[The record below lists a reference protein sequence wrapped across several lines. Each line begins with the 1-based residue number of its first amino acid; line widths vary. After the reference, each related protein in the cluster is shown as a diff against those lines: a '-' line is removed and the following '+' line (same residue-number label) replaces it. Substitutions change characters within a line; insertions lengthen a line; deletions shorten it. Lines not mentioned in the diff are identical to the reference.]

1 MHGRWRGGFRRGEEG
16 KWING
21 EMGKTKIE
29 TGKRANREKETIRA
43 YSFSV
48 LFLSTL
54 DAQTSKPAFFFPLFP
69 ISPLFLELD
78 FLIMLFYL
86 RGRC

>member
-1 MHGRWRGGFRRGEEG
+1 MRGRWRGGFRGDEEG

-29 TGKRANREKETIRA
+29 TGKRANSEKETIRA

-54 DAQTSKPAFFFPLFP
+54 DAQTSSLLSPFTHFP
-69 ISPLFLELD
+69 SFL
-78 FLIMLFYL
+78 
-86 RGRC
+86 RA

>member
-1 MHGRWRGGFRRGEEG
+1 MRGRWRGGFRGDEEG

-29 TGKRANREKETIRA
+29 TGKRANSEKETIRA

-54 DAQTSKPAFFFPLFP
+54 ARIIHERREGRKTCGES
-69 ISPLFLELD
+69 FLAT
-78 FLIMLFYL
+78 
-86 RGRC
+86 